1 MKKAKK
7 ILALILMAVLSFMLS
22 CGGGGGG
29 EGGPTE
35 TGTTLTTNNAPQA
48 TGAAIQSAHLIL
60 VTGAAE
66 AVGPASASSKTYSK
80 DQIRKPPLRSILDKA
95 ISLSKAQRTKVKL
108 HAQGSMPPTTETCSN
123 GGTIT
128 MSGATW
134 TGPDNPTDPSQIVNF
149 NANMTY
155 NSCKEDT
162 VTLNGTMSVAFEG
175 SLSAPT
181 KITISMPNF
190 SYANTET
197 NDNITIT
204 SLTMVVTN
212 VTFSGE
218 ELIGGTLILTG
229 AVSGSAGGDPISVE
243 CDNYT
248 IVFSSGVTGET
259 LSISGRLKPSC
270 LGGWVTIATNT
281 PIFVPAGADCPTAG
295 EIVIT
300 SGGNSVKMI
309 IASDSKITV
318 YYNDAVVQTYNNCE
332 DVDGLCVG

>member
-1 MKKAKK
+1 MKKAMKL
-7 ILALILMAVLSFMLS
+7 LALILICMLPMMLS

-29 EGGPTE
+29 GGTTE
-35 TGTTLTTNNAPQA
+35 TGATLTANNAPQA

-66 AVGPASASSKTYSK
+66 AVGPASAFSKTYSK
-80 DQIRKPPLRSILDKA
+80 DQIRKPPLRSILDNA

-128 MSGATW
+128 MSATW
-134 TGPDNPTDPSQIVNF
+134 TGPDDPTDPSHIVNF
-149 NANMTY
+149 NATMTF

-175 SLSAPT
+175 SLGAPT
-181 KITISMPNF
+181 KITISIPNF

-259 LSISGRLKPSC
+259 FYISGRLKPSC

-300 SGGNSVKMI
+300 SGGNSVKVV
-309 IASDSKITV
+309 IASDSKITI
-318 YYNDAVVQTYNNCE
+318 YFNGTLVQTYNDCE
-332 DVDGLCVG
+332 EVDGLCVG

>member
-1 MKKAKK
+1 MKKTEK
-7 ILALILMAVLSFMLS
+7 LFALILVAILPLMLS

-29 EGGPTE
+29 GGTAQP
-35 TGTTLTTNNAPQA
+35 GATLTSSNAPAASGA
-48 TGAAIQSAHLIL
+48 TVQSTRLIL
-60 VTGAAE
+60 FTD
-66 AVGPASASSKTYSK
+66 AVEGIGTASISSKTYSK
-80 DQIRKPPLRSILDKA
+80 DLMRKPPLRSILEKA
-95 ISLSKAQRTKVKL
+95 VALSKAQRTKAEL
-108 HAQGSMPPTTETCSN
+108 RAQGSMPPTTEACGG
-123 GGTIT
+123 GGTVT
-128 MSGATW
+128 TSATW
-134 TGPDNPTDPSQIVNF
+134 IGPDDPTDPSQVVNF
-149 NANMTY
+149 NATMTLS
-155 NSCKEDT
+155 SCKEDT
-162 VTLNGTMSVAFEG
+162 STMNGTMSVAFEG

-212 VTFSGE
+212 LTFSGE

-229 AVSGSAGGDPISVE
+229 AVSGSASGDPISVE

-295 EIVIT
+295 EIVVA
-300 SGGNSVKMI
+300 SGENSVKVVI
-309 IASDSKITV
+309 TSDSKITI
-318 YYNDAVVQTYNNCE
+318 YFNGTLVQTYNDCE